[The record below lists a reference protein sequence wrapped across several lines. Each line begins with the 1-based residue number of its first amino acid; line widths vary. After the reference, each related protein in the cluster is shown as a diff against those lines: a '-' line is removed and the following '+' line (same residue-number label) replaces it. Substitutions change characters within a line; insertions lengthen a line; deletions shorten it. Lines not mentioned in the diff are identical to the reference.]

1 MEARGSSAEL
11 SAASDQN
18 FQQQPPPHPPAST
31 HTHTLVPGTE
41 RSCSMR
47 LALRL
52 HEIRE
57 THGEKVGDSSH
68 LFRLSAN

>member
-18 FQQQPPPHPPAST
+18 FQQQPPPHPPPP
-31 HTHTLVPGTE
+31 THTLVPGTE